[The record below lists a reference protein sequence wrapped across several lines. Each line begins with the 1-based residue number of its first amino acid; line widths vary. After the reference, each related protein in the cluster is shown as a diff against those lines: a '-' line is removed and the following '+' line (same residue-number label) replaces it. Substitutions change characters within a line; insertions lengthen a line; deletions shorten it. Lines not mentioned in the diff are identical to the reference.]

1 MLATPNNN
9 DIVFQDVPEQIQRR
23 LRAAFEEAKARHG
36 VKEAVVIAT
45 QDGDLN
51 LQLNMGPGRV
61 SSLTER
67 ISREWPSRDFKARVQ
82 RLITVA

>member
-9 DIVFQDVPEQIQRR
+9 DIVFQDVPEQIQGR
-23 LRAAFEEAKARHG
+23 LRAAFKEAKARHG

-51 LQLNMGPGRV
+51 LQLDMGPGRA

-67 ISREWPSRDFKARVQ
+67 ISRERPARDFRARVQ
-82 RLITVA
+82 RLITAA